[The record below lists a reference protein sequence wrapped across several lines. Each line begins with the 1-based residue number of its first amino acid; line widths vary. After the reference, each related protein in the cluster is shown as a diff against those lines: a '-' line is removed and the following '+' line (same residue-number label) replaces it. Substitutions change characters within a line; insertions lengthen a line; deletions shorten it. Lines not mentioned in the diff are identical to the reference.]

1 MKLTR
6 RQMDNVRRVASG
18 LGMSDV
24 TVATVV
30 SSFLEEQS
38 AGSDRKKTRTK
49 KAGNEKSKIP
59 LPLRRR
65 QKRNERKTY
74 YLGGNRWGGCP
85 NRISDPEDRE
95 RPYPAISGH
104 RGGGRNA
111 VIRGRNHA

>member
-59 LPLRRR
+59 P
-65 QKRNERKTY
+65 
-74 YLGGNRWGGCP
+74 
-85 NRISDPEDRE
+85 
-95 RPYPAISGH
+95 PATK
-104 RGGGRNA
+104 A
-111 VIRGRNHA
+111 AEKE